1 MKPISI
7 GATLFAAAAF
17 SLGVFDATGPG
28 QEPKKPTGYWAFVDV
43 TEKSQPDKEVR
54 PDYPA
59 TITGRRG
66 DLTSSASA
74 LGPNNTV
81 RWKSQGH
88 WTWQDPPGVLVPG
101 DLVTL
106 RVTGDPHES
115 ENRGGLTPD
124 IAAFETAWNF
134 RALSRFYP
142 KNFLEPDGV
151 TFKKGFD
158 PAESFYLTTHGI
170 RKTFG
175 EYVDQMQAD
184 FVGKVGRYS
193 NLPKRPGS
201 DGEWISLRVLVY
213 HGRWKLYFYNYRWVD
228 GPLPPGGIKIPPA
241 DGASDTAGTPTSP
254 TPGGT
259 GMPPAPPPGTM
270 PAPGTAPEPANTT
283 KFTVQ
288 AGVRRAKPG
297 ETVQVPV
304 YLLNPS
310 GVTNLNATV
319 SYTPAVAAAQG
330 KPVRGNVL
338 GTALFEAN
346 TAEAGIA
353 RVGFAGSKPVA
364 DSGTLSHITFKAVG
378 MPGDRTVLKVA
389 VTTANGAD
397 GKLMTAETINGEVL
411 IVGEGGKIPGDA
423 DGDGVITASDALSAL
438 KMSVKLIPEDKN
450 LDMDRDG
457 SVTSND
463 ARLILMKA
471 VGK

>member
-1 MKPISI
+1 MKPIYRCVS
-7 GATLFAAAAF
+7 LFATVVC
-17 SLGVFDATGPG
+17 SLGVFYPAGSG
-28 QEPKKPTGYWAFVDV
+28 QESKKPTGHWAFVDI
-43 TEKSQPDKEVR
+43 TEKSQPDKEMR

-74 LGPNNTV
+74 LGPSNTV

-106 RVTGDPHES
+106 RVTGAPHEN
-115 ENRGGLTPD
+115 ENRASLGPD
-124 IAAFETAWNF
+124 IAAFESPWNI
-134 RALSRFYP
+134 RALTRFYP

-151 TFKKGFD
+151 TFKRGFD

-175 EYVDQMQAD
+175 EYVDQMHVD

-193 NLPKRPGS
+193 GLPKRPGS
-201 DGEWISLRVLVY
+201 DGEWISLRVVLV
-213 HGRWKLYFYNYRWVD
+213 HTRWKAYYYNYRWVE
-228 GPLPPGGIKIPPA
+228 GPPPPGGIKIPPA
-241 DGASDTAGTPTSP
+241 DGAA
-254 TPGGT
+254 PGGT
-259 GMPPAPPPGTM
+259 GTPPPGAT
-270 PAPGTAPEPANTT
+270 PEPANTT

-397 GKLMTAETINGEVL
+397 GKPMTAETINGEVL